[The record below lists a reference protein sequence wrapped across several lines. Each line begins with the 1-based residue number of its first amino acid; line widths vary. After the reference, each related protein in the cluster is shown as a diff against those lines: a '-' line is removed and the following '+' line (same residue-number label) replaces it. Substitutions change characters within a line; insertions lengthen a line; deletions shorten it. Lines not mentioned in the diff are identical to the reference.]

1 MRCSNLHYVMDGS
14 MAPFAI
20 NGRNFREK
28 GLLSSE
34 LPQPKRARM
43 ELHPSK
49 TLSSNIRVKKV
60 VVLIHRE
67 KELLGRFRG
76 GDPQSSSRLGSSLG
90 DCRQVLP
97 GEEEPRPS
105 PVRLVVVQI
114 CNQTRQTRFGHDA
127 VFLQRQLCLLLNFGR
142 SLEPDIATDNVCNI
156 SSASQC
162 STAH

>member
-1 MRCSNLHYVMDGS
+1 

-43 ELHPSK
+43 ELHSHK
-49 TLSSNIRVKKV
+49 TLSSNIKVKKI

-76 GDPQSSSRLGSSLG
+76 GVPQSPSRLGSSLG

-114 CNQTRQTRFGHDA
+114 CNQTHRTRFGHDA
-127 VFLQRQLCLLLNFGR
+127 VFLQRRLYLLLNSAKDLW
-142 SLEPDIATDNVCNI
+142 SLTLQQIMFRRLLSWSVLTK
-156 SSASQC
+156 SLKS
-162 STAH
+162 

>member
-1 MRCSNLHYVMDGS
+1 

-49 TLSSNIRVKKV
+49 TLSLNIKV
-60 VVLIHRE
+60 NKIVAHRE
-67 KELLGRFRG
+67 RELLGRFRG
-76 GDPQSSSRLGSSLG
+76 GVPQSPSRLGSSLG

-114 CNQTRQTRFGHDA
+114 CNQTHRTRFGHDA
-127 VFLQRQLCLLLNFGR
+127 VFLQRRLYLLLNFGR
-142 SLEPDIATDNVCNI
+142 SLSLTLQQIMFQRLLSWSVLI
-156 SSASQC
+156 KSLKS
-162 STAH
+162 

>member
-1 MRCSNLHYVMDGS
+1 

-28 GLLSSE
+28 GLLSLE

-43 ELHPSK
+43 ELYPSK
-49 TLSSNIRVKKV
+49 TLSSNIKVKKI

-76 GDPQSSSRLGSSLG
+76 GVPQSPSRLGSSLG

-114 CNQTRQTRFGHDA
+114 CNQTHRTRFGHDA
-127 VFLQRQLCLLLNFGR
+127 VFLQRRLYLLLNSAKDLW
-142 SLEPDIATDNVCNI
+142 SLTLQQIMFRRLLSWSVLI
-156 SSASQC
+156 KSLKS
-162 STAH
+162 